1 MAVGETKPHE
11 AQEAS
16 GYGAVVPTAV
26 SGAVSSRRAA
36 IGIGVLL
43 ATCAV
48 VALSTNGRS
57 AAPSE
62 LIAGFVP
69 VKMGAPAQVEAAIG
83 SASNP
88 GPTDAENR
96 VPHQRGVE
104 WVPVARTVYGGDDL
118 NDLYKRSEDALLKD
132 INEKLQE
139 KVAIEVEQQ
148 VAEKVPKMQS
158 AIIREQKMKQLVS
171 DITNQMGDVNK
182 GFDQIQVMQAKG
194 HEMFADADRMEADV
208 TSPETKDLFDR
219 AEAILLAMNASAD
232 CGNGTNASG
241 CNSTNATDTG
251 TEEDAAVEAAEKA
264 IHAQALS
271 LQRNKIVLS
280 KILHEEHVK
289 LEEKKLLKS
298 KAERTALQILKKEH
312 PRESLAKLEHQ
323 YEADKRLEATHARR
337 PDQKSSPTK
346 IALHVRE
353 RVQAASKKRG
363 KKAPLA
369 NKKVIER
376 TEQKVEKL
384 QQELRV
390 AKAHDHAVLE
400 RERAKEAQLRKEVH
414 AKTPADQRAAF
425 MKHLA
430 SEADQSKKFL
440 AQVQHVTPLADDA
453 ERSMSRTIA
462 RDPKHKKLVAKEHQL
477 EKELAE
483 IAKKAVNRNA
493 HP

>member
-1 MAVGETKPHE
+1 MNTWW
-11 AQEAS
+11 
-16 GYGAVVPTAV
+16 
-26 SGAVSSRRAA
+26 
-36 IGIGVLL
+36 
-43 ATCAV
+43 
-48 VALSTNGRS
+48 VA
-57 AAPSE
+57 PC
-62 LIAGFVP
+62 
-69 VKMGAPAQVEAAIG
+69 
-83 SASNP
+83 
-88 GPTDAENR
+88 
-96 VPHQRGVE
+96 
-104 WVPVARTVYGGDDL
+104 VA
-118 NDLYKRSEDALLKD
+118 
-132 INEKLQE
+132 
-139 KVAIEVEQQ
+139 
-148 VAEKVPKMQS
+148 
-158 AIIREQKMKQLVS
+158 
-171 DITNQMGDVNK
+171 
-182 GFDQIQVMQAKG
+182 
-194 HEMFADADRMEADV
+194 
-208 TSPETKDLFDR
+208 
-219 AEAILLAMNASAD
+219 
-232 CGNGTNASG
+232 

-289 LEEKKLLKS
+289 LEKKKLLKS
-298 KAERTALQILKKEH
+298 KAE
-312 PRESLAKLEHQ
+312 
-323 YEADKRLEATHARR
+323 LEATHARR

-390 AKAHDHAVLE
+390 TKAHDHAVLE

-430 SEADQSKKFL
+430 SQADQSKKFL

-483 IAKKAVNRNA
+483 IAKKAVYSNA